1 MLKGAWGSQSTRLT
15 RDSYLPFGSCQLC
28 LQIARDPVACAANGE
43 IFCREC
49 AVNNLLSQRKEIKRL
64 EKEFEKGLRD
74 LEDENKERDEEERA
88 RTVNDFERT
97 LMGLDGKGGVAKAKD
112 GAKTQEA
119 AEARGVKRKHGI
131 DEDEMLKNTVE
142 ERAKARKAIDDEKA
156 ADPKLPSFWV
166 PSLTPSTKRDLAAAG
181 PPKLNP
187 LCPAS
192 SPSNKHNLSLK
203 SLITIN
209 FKQSDDR
216 GGGTDTASAICPAC
230 MKVLSNTNKA
240 VMTVPCGHVLCKP
253 CAAKLMTPETGPP
266 DPHATHDDRKEVR
279 TTSCYV
285 CSTNITPQK
294 PSQEVAQGKK
304 KSKKSEK
311 GEVTPGLVEL
321 KCDGTGFAGGGDN
334 IVQRHGTVF
343 QC

>member
-1 MLKGAWGSQSTRLT
+1 M
-15 RDSYLPFGSCQLC
+15 
-28 LQIARDPVACAANGE
+28 
-43 IFCREC
+43 
-49 AVNNLLSQRKEIKRL
+49 
-64 EKEFEKGLRD
+64 
-74 LEDENKERDEEERA
+74 EDENKERDEEERA
-88 RTVNDFERT
+88 RTVKDFERT
-97 LMGLDGKGGVAKAKD
+97 MMGLDGKGGTAKAGA
-112 GAKTQEA
+112 GAKTEEA
-119 AEARGVKRKHGI
+119 TEARGVKRKHGI
-131 DEDEMLKNTVE
+131 DEGEMLKNTGE

-166 PSLTPSTKRDLAAAG
+166 PSLTPSTKKDLAAAG
-181 PPKLNP
+181 PPKLSP

-203 SLITIN
+203 SLIPIN

-216 GGGTDTASAICPAC
+216 RGGADTASAICPAC

-253 CAAKLMTPETGPP
+253 CAAKLMTPDTGPP
-266 DPHATHDDRKEVR
+266 DPYATHDDRKQVG
-279 TTSCYV
+279 TVSCYV
-285 CSTNITPQK
+285 CSANITPQK
-294 PSQEVAQGKK
+294 ASQEVGEGKK

-311 GEVTPGLVEL
+311 GDVKAGLVEL